1 MSITGGVHFDL
12 VKRVLRDI
20 ERSGQQPAEI
30 IQQVRSAM
38 HLLQHSWPSVRLLQS
53 TSSSCRLTCTSCLHA
68 IRAMLLLSPWAAA
81 SKVPAVTDIQTA
93 ACSSLLLLLQIS
105 DTVYPM
111 YKAFIEPDLKTAH
124 LRIYNTFNPF
134 AGFM

>member
-30 IQQVRSAM
+30 IQQVRSAP
-38 HLLQHSWPSVRLLQS
+38 HLLQHSWRSVRLLHS

-68 IRAMLLLSPWAAA
+68 IRSMLLLSPWAAA
-81 SKVPAVTDIQTA
+81 SRVPAVTDIQTA
-93 ACSSLLLLLQIS
+93 AYSLLLLLLQIS